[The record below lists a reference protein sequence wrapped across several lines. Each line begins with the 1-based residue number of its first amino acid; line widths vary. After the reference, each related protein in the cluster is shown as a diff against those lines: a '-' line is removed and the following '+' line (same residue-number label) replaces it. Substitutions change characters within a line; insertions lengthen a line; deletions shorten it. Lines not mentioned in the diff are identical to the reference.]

1 MGIFNIFNKK
11 KQKSTDPRYNELIFG
26 RFGVS
31 PFIKQEPTKETYIK
45 EGFQKNAT
53 VYSIVDLISKSASN
67 IKMKVY
73 EKVDGSAAKEYNTLI
88 SGALNDNAMFKAER
102 AKKRAYKPADN
113 SDLAKFLENPNPKQG
128 QAEFLADLIAFE
140 SLTGDGFIWGLKPES
155 GNQRNRIKEMH
166 VLPSQLVEI
175 VGGDIMD
182 PIKGYTLNWLSY
194 NKSIPSQDVAHI
206 KNFNPDYS
214 TAGSHL
220 YGQSPLQPLFRNLSI
235 NNNAIQTGSKY
246 LTNQGARGI
255 LSSQDN
261 MLTAE
266 HAATLR
272 DKYKSMYSGVD
283 NAGEIMV
290 TNHDFKWIEMGLP
303 LADLALIEQ
312 YNLSIKDLAS
322 AYKVPSILLNDTQ
335 SSTFNNYR
343 EGKKAFYLQAV
354 FPKLIA
360 VRDELN
366 RWLTPTYGSQYYID
380 FDFLSVPELQ
390 EDMEKVVRQLSLAW
404 WLTPN
409 EKRAVMQYEPIEQK
423 EMDEI
428 HMLANYI
435 PISDGVTPKESGG
448 SSQQLLND
456 TSDYDKK

>member
-26 RFGVS
+26 RYGVS
-31 PFIKQEPTKETYIK
+31 PFIKQEPNKETFIK

-67 IKMKVY
+67 IKMCVY
-73 EKVDGSAAKEYNTLI
+73 EKVDETYAKEYQTLI
-88 SGALNDNAMFKAER
+88 KGAMNDNAIFKAEQ
-102 AKKRAYKPADN
+102 AKKRAYKSADN

-128 QAEFLADLIAFE
+128 QAEFITDLIAFE
-140 SLTGDGFIWGLKPES
+140 SLTGDGFIWGLSPES
-155 GNQRNRIKEMH
+155 GRQQGRIKEMH

-175 VGGDIMD
+175 VGGDILE

-194 NKSIPSQDVAHI
+194 NKSIPSDQVAHI

-214 TAGSHL
+214 RVGTHL
-220 YGQSPLQPLFRNLSI
+220 YGQSPLQAAYRNLEM
-235 NNNAIQTGSKY
+235 NNDAITTGSKY

-255 LSSQDN
+255 LTSQDN

-266 HAATLR
+266 HASALR

-343 EGKKAFYLQAV
+343 EAKKAFYLQSV

-409 EKRAVMQYEPIEQK
+409 EKRQAMKYEPIDQK

-435 PISDGVTPKESGG
+435 PISDGVTPKEIGG
-448 SSQQLLND
+448 SSQQVLSD
-456 TSDYDKK
+456 TSDYINK

>member
-1 MGIFNIFNKK
+1 MGIFNFGKK

-26 RFGVS
+26 KFGVS
-31 PFIKQEPTKETYIK
+31 PFIKQEPNKETFIK

-67 IKMKVY
+67 IKMCVY
-73 EKVDGSAAKEYNTLI
+73 EKVDETYAKEYQTLI
-88 SGALNDNAMFKAER
+88 KGAMNDNAMFKAER

-128 QAEFLADLIAFE
+128 QAEFITDLIAFE
-140 SLTGDGFIWGLKPES
+140 CLTGDGFIWGLSPES
-155 GNQRNRIKEMH
+155 GRQQGRIKEMH

-175 VGGDIMD
+175 VGGDILE

-194 NKSIPSQDVAHI
+194 NKSIPSDQVAHI

-214 TAGSHL
+214 
-220 YGQSPLQPLFRNLSI
+220 RVV
-235 NNNAIQTGSKY
+235 
-246 LTNQGARGI
+246 LT
-255 LSSQDN
+255 SQDN

-266 HAATLR
+266 HASALR
-272 DKYKSMYSGVD
+272 DKYKSMYSGVN

-290 TNHDFKWIEMGLP
+290 TNHDFKWLEMGLP
-303 LADLALIEQ
+303 AADLALIEQ

-322 AYKVPSILLNDTQ
+322 VYKTPSILLNDTQ
-335 SSTFNNYR
+335 ASTFNNYR
-343 EGKKAFYLQAV
+343 EAKKYLYLQAV

-360 VRDELN
+360 IRDELN
-366 RWLTPTYGSQYYID
+366 RWLTPTYGNQYYID

-409 EKRAVMQYEPIEQK
+409 EKRQAMKYEPIDQK

-448 SSQQLLND
+448 TSQQLLND
-456 TSDYDKK
+456 TSDYTKK

>member
-1 MGIFNIFNKK
+1 MN
-11 KQKSTDPRYNELIFG
+11 
-26 RFGVS
+26 
-31 PFIKQEPTKETYIK
+31 
-45 EGFQKNAT
+45 
-53 VYSIVDLISKSASN
+53 
-67 IKMKVY
+67 
-73 EKVDGSAAKEYNTLI
+73 
-88 SGALNDNAMFKAER
+88 ND
-102 AKKRAYKPADN
+102 
-113 SDLAKFLENPNPKQG
+113 
-128 QAEFLADLIAFE
+128 
-140 SLTGDGFIWGLKPES
+140 
-155 GNQRNRIKEMH
+155 
-166 VLPSQLVEI
+166 
-175 VGGDIMD
+175 
-182 PIKGYTLNWLSY
+182 
-194 NKSIPSQDVAHI
+194 
-206 KNFNPDYS
+206 
-214 TAGSHL
+214 
-220 YGQSPLQPLFRNLSI
+220 
-235 NNNAIQTGSKY
+235 AITTGSKY

-255 LSSQDN
+255 LTSQDN

-266 HAATLR
+266 HASALR

-343 EGKKAFYLQAV
+343 EAKKAFYLQSV

-409 EKRAVMQYEPIEQK
+409 EKRQAMKYEPIDQK

-435 PISDGVTPKESGG
+435 PISDGVTPKEVGG
-448 SSQQLLND
+448 SSQQVLSD
-456 TSDYDKK
+456 TSDYINK

>member
-1 MGIFNIFNKK
+1 MGIFNWGKK
-11 KQKSTDPRYNELIFG
+11 KEQKNDPRYNELIFG

-31 PFIKQEPTKETYIK
+31 PIIQQNPSKEAFIR

-67 IKMKVY
+67 VKMRVY
-73 EKVDGSAAKEYNTLI
+73 EKKDRGALKEYTSLI
-88 SGALNDNAMFKAER
+88 SGAFNDTSMYEAKN
-102 AKKRAYKPADN
+102 AKKRALKPADN
-113 SDLAKFLENPNPKQG
+113 SDLAKFLDSPNPMQG
-128 QAEFLADLIAFE
+128 QAEFMMDLIAFE
-140 SLTGDGFIWGLKPES
+140 CLTGDGFIWGLKPETGGQS
-155 GNQRNRIKEMH
+155 GRIKEMH

-175 VGGDIMD
+175 EGGTITQ

-194 NKSIPSQDVAHI
+194 NKVIEADQVAHI

-214 TAGSHL
+214 AIGSHL
-220 YGQSPLQPLFRNLSI
+220 YGQSPLQAAYRNLAM
-235 NNNAIQTGSKY
+235 NNDAITTGSKF

-255 LSSQDN
+255 LTSEDN

-266 HAATLR
+266 HAAALR
-272 DKYKSMYSGVD
+272 DKYKSMYSGVH

-290 TNHDFKWIEMGLP
+290 TNHQFKWLEMGLP
-303 LADLALIEQ
+303 AADLALIEQ

-322 AYKVPSILLNDTQ
+322 VYKVPSILLNDTQ
-335 SSTFNNYR
+335 ASTFNNYR
-343 EGKKAFYLQAV
+343 EAKKYLYLQAV

-366 RWLTPTYGSQYYID
+366 RWLAPTYGSQYYID

-390 EDMEKVVRQLSLAW
+390 EDMEKVVKQLSLAW

-409 EKRAVMQYEPIEQK
+409 EKRAAMQYEPIEQK

-435 PISDGVTPKESGG
+435 PISDGVTPKEAGG
-448 SSQQLLND
+448 TSQQMLSD
-456 TSDYDKK
+456 TSDYINK